1 LGALLAELE
10 RVQEEN
16 ERLKAA
22 GSDGG
27 FVLGEVEEDEDK
39 EEDKDE
45 DEEMGE
51 IRAGSVVGAM
61 GRYALVAP

>member
-27 FVLGEVEEDEDK
+27 FVLGEVEEDE
-39 EEDKDE
+39 
-45 DEEMGE
+45 GWR
-51 IRAGSVVGAM
+51 RAATSHTI
-61 GRYALVAP
+61 